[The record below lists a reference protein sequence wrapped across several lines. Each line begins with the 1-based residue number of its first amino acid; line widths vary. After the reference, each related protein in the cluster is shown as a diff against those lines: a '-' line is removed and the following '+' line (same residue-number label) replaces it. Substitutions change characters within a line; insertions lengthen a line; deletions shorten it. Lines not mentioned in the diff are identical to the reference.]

1 MRKIF
6 DMENSLEQLLKAII
20 HTFDSMEEE
29 MKGKSDMVELT
40 SRQIFCIEQIKSLE
54 NPNLSELAEVMNIAK
69 PSMTVMINRLEKN
82 QLVQKV
88 QSDSDR
94 RTAHI
99 HLTEKGEKAA
109 GLHEELHA
117 KIADILV
124 SDLTESEQEI
134 LIVLLNK
141 AIRTLNKNTQI
152 G

>member
-6 DMENSLEQLLKAII
+6 DMENSLEQLLKTII

-40 SRQIFCIEQIKSLE
+40 SRQIFCIEQIKSLS
-54 NPNLSELAEVMNIAK
+54 NPSLSELAEVMNIAK

-82 QLVQKV
+82 QLVEKV

-94 RTAHI
+94 RTAHL

-117 KIADILV
+117 KISDILV

-141 AIRTLNKNTQI
+141 AVRTLNNNTQI
-152 G
+152 V

>member
-6 DMENSLEQLLKAII
+6 DMENSLEQLLKTII

-40 SRQIFCIEQIKSLE
+40 SRQIFCIEQIKSLK
-54 NPNLSELAEVMNIAK
+54 NPNLSELAEVMRIAK

-82 QLVQKV
+82 QLVEKV

-94 RTAHI
+94 RTAHL

-109 GLHEELHA
+109 VLHEELHA
-117 KIADILV
+117 KISDILV

-141 AIRTLNKNTQI
+141 AVRTLNNNTQI
-152 G
+152 V

>member
-1 MRKIF
+1 MRKFF
-6 DMENSLEQLLKAII
+6 DMENSLEQLLKTII

-40 SRQIFCIEQIKSLE
+40 SRQIFCIEQIKSLK
-54 NPNLSELAEVMNIAK
+54 NPNLSELAEVMRIAK

-82 QLVQKV
+82 QLVEKV

-94 RTAHI
+94 RTAHL

-109 GLHEELHA
+109 VLHEELHA
-117 KIADILV
+117 KISDILV
-124 SDLTESEQEI
+124 SDLTDSEQEI

-141 AIRTLNKNTQI
+141 AVRTLNINTQI
-152 G
+152 D

>member
-6 DMENSLEQLLKAII
+6 DMENSLEQLLKTII

-40 SRQIFCIEQIKSLE
+40 SRQIFCIEQIKSLK
-54 NPNLSELAEVMNIAK
+54 NPNLSELAEVMRIAK

-82 QLVQKV
+82 QLVEKV

-94 RTAHI
+94 RTAHL

-109 GLHEELHA
+109 VLHEELHA
-117 KIADILV
+117 KISDILV
-124 SDLTESEQEI
+124 SDLIDSEQEI

-141 AIRTLNKNTQI
+141 AVRTLNINTQI
-152 G
+152 D

>member
-1 MRKIF
+1 MRKF
-6 DMENSLEQLLKAII
+6 LKMENSLEQLLKEII
-20 HTFDSMEEE
+20 HTFDFMEEE
-29 MKGKSDMVELT
+29 MKGKSELMELT
-40 SRQIFCIEQIKSLE
+40 SRQIFCIEQIKSMQ
-54 NPNLSELAEVMNIAK
+54 NPNLSELAEIMNIAK

-82 QLVQKV
+82 QLVNKV

-109 GLHEELHA
+109 GLHEQLHA
-117 KIADILV
+117 RISEILV

-141 AIRTLNKNTQI
+141 AVRTLKLNSNK
-152 G
+152 

>member
-6 DMENSLEQLLKAII
+6 DMENSLEQLLKTII

-40 SRQIFCIEQIKSLE
+40 SRQIFCIEQIKSLK
-54 NPNLSELAEVMNIAK
+54 NPNLSELAEVMRIAK

-82 QLVQKV
+82 QLVEKV

-94 RTAHI
+94 RTAHL

-109 GLHEELHA
+109 VLHEELHA
-117 KIADILV
+117 KISDILV
-124 SDLTESEQEI
+124 SDLTDSEQEI

-141 AIRTLNKNTQI
+141 AVRTLNINTQI
-152 G
+152 D

>member
-6 DMENSLEQLLKAII
+6 EMENSLDQLLKVII
-20 HTFDSMEEE
+20 NTFDSMEEE
-29 MKGKSDMVELT
+29 MKGKSELHELT

-109 GLHEELHA
+109 GLHEDLHT
-117 KIADILV
+117 KISEILV

-141 AIRTLNKNTQI
+141 AVRTLNMHSQI
-152 G
+152 V

>member
-1 MRKIF
+1 MQKILN
-6 DMENSLEQLLKAII
+6 MENSLEQLLKEII
-20 HTFDSMEEE
+20 HTFDFMEEE
-29 MKGKSDMVELT
+29 MKGKSELMELT
-40 SRQIFCIEQIKSLE
+40 SRQIFCIEQIKSMQ
-54 NPNLSELAEVMNIAK
+54 NPNLSELAEIMNIAK

-82 QLVQKV
+82 QLVNKV

-109 GLHEELHA
+109 GLHEQLHA
-117 KIADILV
+117 RISEILV

-141 AIRTLNKNTQI
+141 AVRTLKLNSNK
-152 G
+152 

>member
-1 MRKIF
+1 
-6 DMENSLEQLLKAII
+6 MENSLEQLLKEII
-20 HTFDSMEEE
+20 HTFDFMEEE
-29 MKGKSDMVELT
+29 MKGKSELMELT
-40 SRQIFCIEQIKSLE
+40 SRQIFCIEQIKSMQ
-54 NPNLSELAEVMNIAK
+54 NPNLSELAEIMNIAK

-82 QLVQKV
+82 QLVNKV

-109 GLHEELHA
+109 GLHEQLHA
-117 KIADILV
+117 RISEILV

-141 AIRTLNKNTQI
+141 AVRTLKLNSNK
-152 G
+152 

>member
-1 MRKIF
+1 MRKFF
-6 DMENSLEQLLKAII
+6 DMENSLEQLLKTII

-40 SRQIFCIEQIKSLE
+40 SRQIFCIEQIKSLK
-54 NPNLSELAEVMNIAK
+54 NPNLSELAEVMRIAK

-82 QLVQKV
+82 QLVEKV

-94 RTAHI
+94 RTAHL

-109 GLHEELHA
+109 VLHEELHA
-117 KIADILV
+117 KISDILV

-141 AIRTLNKNTQI
+141 AVRSLNKNTQLV
-152 G
+152 